1 MGKGKAKTKESK
13 GLLWRALEV
22 RELTIIVILLLMI
35 GFLMVST
42 DTFATSANLR
52 VLIQGMSVDMM
63 IAIPMAISL
72 IAGNIDFSVGSALC
86 LSSYIGCMAMGAGA
100 PVWAGILIGLGTGAV
115 LGLLN
120 AVFICELHI
129 TPLIATLGTWMAYQ
143 GAALVLAGGNTVSGL
158 PDGFKAF
165 GRIEVLGIPIP
176 IIYMIIIIAA
186 GMFLLKY
193 NNFFHQ
199 AYFIGCNKDSARLAG
214 INTRKFIYVSYAIT
228 GLVSAFAGMTLAARL
243 GSVSQNSGSGLEFR
257 NVVALLIGGVSMD
270 GGEGTLIGTV
280 LGITIM
286 QVVSNSLVLLNINAS
301 YTQIIQGALLVLA
314 VAVDQFN
321 KRRKESASA

>member
-120 AVFICELHI
+120 AVFI
-129 TPLIATLGTWMAYQ
+129 
-143 GAALVLAGGNTVSGL
+143 
-158 PDGFKAF
+158 
-165 GRIEVLGIPIP
+165 
-176 IIYMIIIIAA
+176 
-186 GMFLLKY
+186 
-193 NNFFHQ
+193 
-199 AYFIGCNKDSARLAG
+199 
-214 INTRKFIYVSYAIT
+214 
-228 GLVSAFAGMTLAARL
+228 
-243 GSVSQNSGSGLEFR
+243 
-257 NVVALLIGGVSMD
+257 
-270 GGEGTLIGTV
+270 
-280 LGITIM
+280 
-286 QVVSNSLVLLNINAS
+286 
-301 YTQIIQGALLVLA
+301 
-314 VAVDQFN
+314 
-321 KRRKESASA
+321 